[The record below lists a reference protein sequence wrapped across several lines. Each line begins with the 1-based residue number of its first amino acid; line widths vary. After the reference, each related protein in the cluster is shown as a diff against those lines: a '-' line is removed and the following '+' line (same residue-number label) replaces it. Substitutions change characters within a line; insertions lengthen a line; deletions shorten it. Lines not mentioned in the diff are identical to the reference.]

1 MLQRSWKNKL
11 KWFRKRFT
19 WNYKYAIGK
28 WNAMGKETERYE
40 TIVDFIKKTGIAQP
54 RILDLGCGYGAL
66 LDYLTPD
73 SYSDY
78 LGVDLSHTAIL
89 KAKAKKYPKA
99 NFKVA
104 DLHAFTPN
112 GMYDVILFNE
122 VLYYLDNRNALV
134 AHFVQFANP
143 NATLIVS
150 LYNLKEE
157 IVIELSQSYHLLET
171 KVVNETART
180 IVWGI
185 HWFRL

>member
-1 MLQRSWKNKL
+1 MQQRTWKNRL
-11 KWFRKRFT
+11 KWFRKRLT

-40 TIVDFIKKTGIAQP
+40 TIVNFIMKSGVAQP

-66 LDYLTPD
+66 LDYLSPD
-73 SYSDY
+73 SYTAY

-89 KAKAKKYPKA
+89 KAKAKKYPNA
-99 NFKVA
+99 AFKVA
-104 DLHAFTPN
+104 DLHQFSPK
-112 GMYDVILFNE
+112 GKFDIILFNE
-122 VLYYLDNRNALV
+122 VLYYLDNRNELV
-134 AHFVQFANP
+134 AHFAQFANP

-157 IVIELSQSYHLLET
+157 IVIDLSQSYQLLET
-171 KVVNETART
+171 KIINESARS
-180 IVWGI
+180 IVWGV